1 MVKSAAKD
9 PKRSSPA
16 GYVFDSFALLGWLTD
31 EPGANTVQAILEKA
45 ERKLAQIYVSWMN
58 VAEVYYI
65 TARRSLDP
73 DKHLTAR
80 TVVETIESL
89 PVQIQ
94 VVSKSEALA
103 AASLKA
109 GYPISLADACAAAL
123 AKTHLARIVTGDP
136 EFKPLEE
143 NQIVEMLWLPM
154 KPPRRRS

>member
-1 MVKSAAKD
+1 
-9 PKRSSPA
+9 
-16 GYVFDSFALLGWLTD
+16 
-31 EPGANTVQAILEKA
+31 
-45 ERKLAQIYVSWMN
+45 MN

-73 DKHLTAR
+73 DKHLAAR

-89 PVQIQ
+89 PVHIQ

-109 GYPISLADACAAAL
+109 DYPISLADAFAAAL

-143 NQIVEMLWLPM
+143 NQIVEILWLPM
-154 KPPRRRS
+154 KAVRRS